1 MCPRASEYM
10 KPGIYVC
17 VDMGEREEE
26 EEREGE
32 GEEEEEEG
40 RGGEGGGGGRRGR
53 RRRGRGRERKR
64 RGGRENLLG
73 SSEIEGVKVKGSGAW
88 MGHVR

>member
-1 MCPRASEYM
+1 MCPRASECM

-17 VDMGEREEE
+17 VDMEEREEE

-32 GEEEEEEG
+32 EEEG
-40 RGGEGGGGGRRGR
+40 EEGGGGEK
-53 RRRGRGRERKR
+53 RRGRGREKKR

-73 SSEIEGVKVKGSGAW
+73 SSEIEGVKVKGSGAQ